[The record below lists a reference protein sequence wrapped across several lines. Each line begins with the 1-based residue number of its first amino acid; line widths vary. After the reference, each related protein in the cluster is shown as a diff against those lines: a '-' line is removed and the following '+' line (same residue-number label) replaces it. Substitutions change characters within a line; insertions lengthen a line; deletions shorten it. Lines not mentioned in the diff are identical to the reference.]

1 MFYIK
6 ATAIDLIDS
15 NSYPEIVLCEFID
28 IYGIQ
33 HRIIEK
39 WPVVSNAKYDNIF
52 PKDAYIGCIIVE
64 EKAESVIVN
73 TDQPWYIE
81 SIEGKNIFEIPK
93 SSLGSDNE

>member
-6 ATAIDLIDS
+6 ATAIDLIDNS
-15 NSYPEIVLCEFID
+15 SYPEIVLCEFID

-33 HRIIEK
+33 HRFIEK
-39 WPVVSNAKYDNIF
+39 WPVVSNEEYDNVF
-52 PKDAYIGCIIVE
+52 PKDVYIGCIIAE

-93 SSLGSDNE
+93 SILVSGNE

>member
-6 ATAIDLIDS
+6 ATAIDLIDNS
-15 NSYPEIVLCEFID
+15 SYPEIVLCEFID

-39 WPVVSNAKYDNIF
+39 WPVVSNEEYDNVF
-52 PKDAYIGCIIVE
+52 PKDAYIGCIVAE
-64 EKAESVIVN
+64 QKAESVIVN
-73 TDQPWYIE
+73 TDQPWDIE

-93 SSLGSDNE
+93 SILVSDNE

>member
-6 ATAIDLIDS
+6 ATAIDLIDN

-39 WPVVSNAKYDNIF
+39 WPVVS
-52 PKDAYIGCIIVE
+52 VE
-64 EKAESVIVN
+64 KITNKQN
-73 TDQPWYIE
+73 TPTDFTI
-81 SIEGKNIFEIPK
+81 
-93 SSLGSDNE
+93 